1 MICNLIIVLQ
11 KQKNR
16 VKWDHDLV
24 FHHCWTFHT
33 KRDEIEI
40 LKNMHVKIP
49 FAEYI
54 DKGYWDG
61 QFKNSYSYLKFG
73 LGHSCFRN
81 KRYFRK
87 KLLRKGWYF
96 DFFELLEKSAHV
108 LNLSSFLRRIST
120 FSNSGIKISSLLYNF
135 L

>member
-49 FAEYI
+49 FAVI
-54 DKGYWDG
+54 DKGYWDSL
-61 QFKNSYSYLKFG
+61 KNSYSYLKVG
-73 LGHSCFRN
+73 LGHSLY
-81 KRYFRK
+81 KRKYLVQVFVV
-87 KLLRKGWYF
+87 
-96 DFFELLEKSAHV
+96 KSD
-108 LNLSSFLRRIST
+108 LKRM
-120 FSNSGIKISSLLYNF
+120 
-135 L
+135 

>member
-1 MICNLIIVLQ
+1 MIVLQ

-87 KLLRKGWYF
+87 KLLRKG
-96 DFFELLEKSAHV
+96 
-108 LNLSSFLRRIST
+108 
-120 FSNSGIKISSLLYNF
+120 
-135 L
+135 